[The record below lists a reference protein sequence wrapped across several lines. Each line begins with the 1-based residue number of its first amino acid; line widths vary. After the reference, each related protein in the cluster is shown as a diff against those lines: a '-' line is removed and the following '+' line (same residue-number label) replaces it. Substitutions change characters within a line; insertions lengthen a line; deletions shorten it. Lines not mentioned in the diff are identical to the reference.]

1 MDQNANDV
9 EGAGPMLPSSSRAPI
24 AAHPSRNRYDAV
36 ALPYMKEGFRYPRRA
51 SMRAAIVIVAAAAGL
66 LAPALATSSFAQT
79 QRLPRRSPA
88 EQQVDEINRS
98 LIRKQQRVGNEQQ
111 NQIETN
117 QLRQEIHRQ
126 N

>member
-1 MDQNANDV
+1 
-9 EGAGPMLPSSSRAPI
+9 
-24 AAHPSRNRYDAV
+24 
-36 ALPYMKEGFRYPRRA
+36 
-51 SMRAAIVIVAAAAGL
+51 MRAAIVIVAVAGL

-98 LIRKQQRVGNEQQ
+98 LTRKQQRVGSEQQ

-126 N
+126 NSFPSMTGPGSIPRICSPGSSTC